1 MKEPRF
7 RLGLRTSKSR
17 PIPVWVGLL
26 SLALVLS
33 CSRAEQTVSTPDP
46 ATRLRAIPA
55 ANPKTFQGGTA
66 TKNWKNPYLIVRDD
80 GIGLVDLSNNEIHIL
95 KPDEVPA
102 ALAQLPSS
110 AWPYGRVVAVEE
122 GETPAMA
129 EATKV
134 EIRKNRAL
142 LAGTLEELKIAISW
156 IASGTK
162 T

>member
-1 MKEPRF
+1 MFARRTLAGKKII
-7 RLGLRTSKSR
+7 LGV
-17 PIPVWVGLL
+17 I
-26 SLALVLS
+26 
-33 CSRAEQTVSTPDP
+33 
-46 ATRLRAIPA
+46 
-55 ANPKTFQGGTA
+55 
-66 TKNWKNPYLIVRDD
+66 
-80 GIGLVDLSNNEIHIL
+80 DLSNNEIHIL
-95 KPDEVPA
+95 KPDAVPA